1 MSASPVPNQNEATH
15 PAIVQHLGDA
25 VMNWPIVTAGAGFAL
40 AIAAVGA
47 FGWAVCGSLAR
58 LVG

>member
-25 VMNWPIVTAGAGFAL
+25 VMNWPIVTATTGFVIAL
-40 AIAAVGA
+40 GAVGA
-47 FGWAVCGSLAR
+47 IGWAVCGGLAR